1 MMNDKFDCMLY
12 PEKSQYPYGVKDKN
26 VISKFQRV
34 TGLHFS
40 SGLCIVTQ
48 NEKAVFVDGR
58 YILAARRLLNQN
70 EFEIYLYTKVEVE
83 KFIRSSIPT
92 GGTIAFDQNEYT
104 ISDIELFNLDEYK
117 LVGIDVDEKPVDIS
131 TKGYS
136 ISSDISGENYTEKL
150 AEIAYIFEFGDAL
163 LLNDA
168 LSISWLFNI
177 RGNDD
182 EDSLAIMARAIVMN
196 DGTANIYTE
205 HTCEIDILPDK
216 VHMKSISELDDD
228 IKKIRLL
235 ITDKNETPYRMLQY
249 KNMVY
254 KTNPC
259 LILKSI
265 KNKTEITNFRK
276 IHICDGVAMTKF
288 LYKLY
293 HTRTPYTEISAA
305 NELRSIRKGNK
316 GYICDSFDYISAAD
330 ENSAEVHYHADKSS
344 NKTIQNMYLVD
355 SGAQYFGGTT
365 DITRTVC
372 LSVPTKNQKEMYTR
386 VLMGH
391 IDLSLSEASDNV
403 MLDAIARKYITDIG
417 ENYPHST
424 GHGVGYMSHVHEG
437 PIHISGKKCNT
448 KFHEGMVI
456 SNEPGYYKA
465 GEYGI
470 RIENMMEVI
479 SVNEKLEFR
488 MLTLVPYSKELIIYD
503 MLNEAQKSWL
513 QDYNQRLTR
522 ELSPFLDYEECR
534 WLEEYTQ
541 LESKKA

>member
-1 MMNDKFDCMLY
+1 MMNDKFDCILC
-12 PEKSQYPYGVKDKN
+12 PEKSRYPYGVKDKN
-26 VISKFQRV
+26 VMSKFQKV

-40 SGLCIVTQ
+40 SGLCIITQ
-48 NEKAVFVDGR
+48 GKKAVFADGR
-58 YILAARRLLNQN
+58 YILAARRLLNKK
-70 EFEIYLYTKVEVE
+70 EFEIYPYTKVDIK
-83 KFIRSSIPT
+83 KFIRRSIPT

-104 ISDIELFNLDEYK
+104 ISEIEQLNLGEYK
-117 LVGIDVDEKPVDIS
+117 LVGVDVDERPLDIC

-136 ISSDISGENYTEKL
+136 LSPDMSGKSYSEKF
-150 AEIAYIFEFGDAL
+150 AGIAYIFEFGDAL

-168 LSISWLFNI
+168 LSVSWLFNI

-182 EDSLAIMARAIVMN
+182 EDSLAIMARAIVMK

-205 HTCEIDILPDK
+205 HTCEIDNLPDK
-216 VHMKSISELDDD
+216 VHVKSISELDND
-228 IKKIRLL
+228 IKKIIRL

-265 KNKTEITNFRK
+265 KNKTEIANFRK
-276 IHICDGVAMTKF
+276 IHAYDGVAITKF

-293 HTRTPYTEISAA
+293 HTKTLYTEISAA
-305 NELRSIRKGNK
+305 DELRSLRKENGS
-316 GYICDSFDYISAAD
+316 YICDSFDYISAAD
-330 ENSAEVHYHADKSS
+330 EHSAEVHYRVDENS
-344 NKTIQNMYLVD
+344 NRIIRNMYLMD

-365 DITRTVC
+365 DVTRTVC
-372 LSVPTKNQKEMYTR
+372 LSVPTEHQKEMYTR

-391 IDLSLSEASDNV
+391 IDLFLSAATDNV
-403 MLDAIARKYITDIG
+403 LLDAIARKYITDIG

-437 PIHISGKKCNT
+437 PIHISGRKCST

-479 SVNEKLEFR
+479 SVNERLEFR
-488 MLTLVPYSKELIIYD
+488 TLTLVPYSKELIIYD

-513 QDYNQRLTR
+513 KDYNQRLTE
-522 ELSPFLDYEECR
+522 ELSPFLNYEERR